1 MIPEKNTTTLR
12 LRIDPEVQVV
22 FLWEASRTASVLQF
36 KLTKPESSGL
46 RSPNPNHVCSS
57 REQRNR
63 RNNMNKHSSHSSNV
77 DYKMTRRRFVGT
89 AAGGG
94 AALLTGGLASF
105 LKPSASAADFD
116 FLEATIPQLQAAMA
130 SGALTSAGLTHGYI
144 QRIQSLNPTLHAVIE
159 VNPNAIAIATA
170 LDNERRRGH
179 VLGPLHGIPILVKD
193 NIATYDNMQTTAGS
207 LAIYGNQVPA
217 DAPLIQQLR
226 AAGALILGKANLG
239 EWANFRDDEA
249 ETFPLAVG
257 WSARG
262 GSTINAYDLSY
273 TSWGS
278 SSGSAAGAAA
288 NLCAAAVGT
297 ETDGSITGP
306 SAVENAFGL
315 KPTLGLVLQ
324 DGIVPISHQQ
334 DAAGPIA
341 RSVTDVAILLG
352 IMQSPQTDYTPL
364 LQRGALQGKRI
375 GRDVRFFDYSYY
387 GSGIPGDELTVA
399 FATNALNVMQSLG
412 ATVVDTDTGDVFA
425 YTGDEFT
432 ALLYEF
438 RAQIA
443 DYLVTLTHTTMRT
456 LADLIAFD
464 NSHCVQ
470 EMPYYDQDVF
480 LAAEMFPGYPNDPAY
495 IAARSH
501 ATNTAR
507 AGIDNALA
515 KKKLDAIVAPHLT
528 NSTGPAVAGYPNFS
542 MPVGIRSSGRPAG
555 MLMYSTFL
563 HEPQLIAMAYD
574 LEQALQPRRQPQLL
588 NSIIPI
594 PNAGLCHKPQSQ
606 GKAHLPHGRIF

>member
-1 MIPEKNTTTLR
+1 M
-12 LRIDPEVQVV
+12 
-22 FLWEASRTASVLQF
+22 
-36 KLTKPESSGL
+36 
-46 RSPNPNHVCSS
+46 
-57 REQRNR
+57 
-63 RNNMNKHSSHSSNV
+63 NNQSSHSSIL
-77 DYKMTRRRFVGT
+77 DYGTTRRRFIGT
-89 AAGGG
+89 AAGGS
-94 AALLTGGLASF
+94 AALLTGGLAS
-105 LKPSASAADFD
+105 LLERSASAAGFD
-116 FLEATIPQLQAAMA
+116 FVEATIPQLQAAMA

-193 NIATYDNMQTTAGS
+193 NIATNDNMQTTAGS

-217 DAPLIQQLR
+217 DAPLIQRLR
-226 AAGALILGKANLG
+226 AAGAIILGKANLG

-249 ETFPLAVG
+249 ETYPLAVG

-262 GSTINAYDLSY
+262 GSTNNAYDLSY

-278 SSGSAAGAAA
+278 SSGSGAGAAA

-306 SAVENAFGL
+306 SAVENIFGL
-315 KPTLGLVLQ
+315 KPTLGLISQ

-334 DAAGPIA
+334 DSAGPMG

-352 IMQSPQTDYTPL
+352 IMQSPQTDYTSL

-375 GRDVRFFDYSYY
+375 GRDVRYFNYSYY
-387 GSGIPGDELTVA
+387 GSGIPGDELTVG
-399 FATNALNVMQSLG
+399 FAENALDVMESLG
-412 ATVVDTDTGDVFA
+412 ATVVDVDTGNVFD

-443 DYLVTLTHTTMRT
+443 DYLATLTHTTMRT

-464 NSHCVQ
+464 NAHCNQ

-480 LAAEMFPGYPNDPAY
+480 LLAEQFIGYPNDSNY
-495 IAARSH
+495 IAARTH

-507 AGIDNALA
+507 SGIDNALA
-515 KKKLDAIVAPHLT
+515 AQNLDAIVAPHLT

-555 MLMYSTFL
+555 MLMYSTAF
-563 HEPQLIAMAYD
+563 HEAQLIAMAYD
-574 LEQALQPRRQPQLL
+574 LEQALNARQQPQLL
-588 NSIIPI
+588 GAIQPI
-594 PNAGLCHKPQSQ
+594 PNGGFCTGHGNHGQP
-606 GKAHLPHGRIF
+606 HLPHGKIF